1 MLNQNNINREETPIK
16 SVQNNAQN
24 SIKTYPI
31 DNNNNMNSD
40 NNNLENNRIQN
51 NQINNNNRKINN
63 NNKESESEFIKFWKP
78 DCCFCSESYCCNCAE
93 SNNFP
98 IINIPNALIFTI
110 ISLSI
115 ILFILFLFMPQD
127 YFDGHEILSFIYGI
141 DYETIIGLY
150 IIFAIETM
158 IHLPIVIYI
167 LPWTERGYPSWAADS
182 CCDKIFQ
189 CITMIQCCC
198 CVFCCM
204 CVEGCD
210 LDSLTIFTSKC
221 IRFIYKTGFY
231 FYNIFFIPTIIL
243 YYCHNE
249 DINIEQKRIK
259 WVFYVILS
267 FLIIDILSFIHVLIY
282 GNKTNYIRNCI
293 FGLFGFLAS
302 FFIYKNAFEVK
313 IYKYLLIPTAYYYL
327 INNYFV
333 FLMTKKW
340 NAKLYPI
347 YGSVGYLFVFL
358 AIPIIIVIFV
368 LVIFNY
374 CREGCCN
381 TDTVRKNDNS
391 NRSRNNTPPV
401 EEVEEQVD
409 PFDNNNNENNY

>member
-115 ILFILFLFMPQD
+115 ILFILFLFMPRD

-141 DYETIIGLY
+141 DNEAIYGLY
-150 IIFAIETM
+150 SIFAIEAM
-158 IHLPIVIYI
+158 IHLPIVISV

-182 CCDKIFQ
+182 CCDRIFQ
-189 CITMIQCCC
+189 CITKIQCCC
-198 CVFCCM
+198 YYVVVCV
-204 CVEGCD
+204 
-210 LDSLTIFTSKC
+210 
-221 IRFIYKTGFY
+221 
-231 FYNIFFIPTIIL
+231 
-243 YYCHNE
+243 
-249 DINIEQKRIK
+249 
-259 WVFYVILS
+259 
-267 FLIIDILSFIHVLIY
+267 
-282 GNKTNYIRNCI
+282 
-293 FGLFGFLAS
+293 
-302 FFIYKNAFEVK
+302 
-313 IYKYLLIPTAYYYL
+313 
-327 INNYFV
+327 
-333 FLMTKKW
+333 
-340 NAKLYPI
+340 
-347 YGSVGYLFVFL
+347 
-358 AIPIIIVIFV
+358 
-368 LVIFNY
+368 
-374 CREGCCN
+374 
-381 TDTVRKNDNS
+381 
-391 NRSRNNTPPV
+391 
-401 EEVEEQVD
+401 
-409 PFDNNNNENNY
+409 